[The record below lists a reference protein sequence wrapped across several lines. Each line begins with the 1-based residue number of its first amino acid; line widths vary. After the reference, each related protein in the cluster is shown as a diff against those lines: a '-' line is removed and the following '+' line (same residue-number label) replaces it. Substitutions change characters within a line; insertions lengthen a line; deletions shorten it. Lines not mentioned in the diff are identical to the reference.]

1 MFYKQHILENVRN
14 RGTETK
20 KIVKISAIFLFLSQK
35 QSYFLHGEKDTDDG
49 WVCNSVDLDR
59 STESTDYLTP

>member
-35 QSYFLHGEKDTDDG
+35 QSYFRMAKKIPTMAG
-49 WVCNSVDLDR
+49 SVTL
-59 STESTDYLTP
+59 SI